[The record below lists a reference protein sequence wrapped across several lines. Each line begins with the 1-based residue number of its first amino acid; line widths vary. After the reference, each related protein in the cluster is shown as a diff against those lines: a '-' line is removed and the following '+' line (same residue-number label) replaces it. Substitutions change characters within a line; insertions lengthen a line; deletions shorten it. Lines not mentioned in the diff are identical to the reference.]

1 MNQLIIQELNNLI
14 NQEYAIEINCSKSI
28 ILDSYNEGELKENYY
43 NPSSYKENRRSKP
56 DSLKKDLREMLN
68 FITTEIIGYGTLEKY
83 YNECFNYS
91 DDDFI
96 VMKQINGD
104 NKEPSAEEVELWKA
118 EDMCLYNEYT
128 QVSVMINGTKIGF
141 ELLSKLIESQELSEG
156 VQHG

>member
-1 MNQLIIQELNNLI
+1 MNQSNIQELNSLI
-14 NQEYAIEINCSKSI
+14 NQEYAIKINCSKSI
-28 ILDSYNEGELKENYY
+28 ILDSYNEGELNENYY
-43 NPSSYKENRRSKP
+43 NPSTYKENRRSKP

-104 NKEPSAEEVELWKA
+104 NKEPSTEEVELWKA

-128 QVSVMINGTKIGF
+128 QISVMINGTKIGL
-141 ELLSKLIESQELSEG
+141 ELLSKLIESKELSGG